1 MSDASHPD
9 WIIDTTD
16 ESFENDVIL
25 ASQNQIVLVDFWAS
39 WCQPCRLLAPNLED
53 AVSRFNG
60 DVRLVKVNTEIAPE
74 TAQSFQV
81 ESIPIVYAFTDGKP
95 IDYFQGVIE
104 ADEIAGW
111 IEQLQIHRNIMSA
124 DSLTDTDPAAAVEA
138 WNTLLAKDGENAI
151 LQIGLARALSMSG
164 RTNEAAA
171 LIDKLEERGFLE
183 PEAEKVKA
191 IIALSSGS
199 EDSDLTSARSKYSEN
214 PDNHQCAMEFAEA
227 LAAASEYEEAFQ
239 IAIDVYAADKL
250 GVGKNAHQF
259 LLTAFKALPEDD
271 ELVHKYRRK
280 LAMLMY

>member
-1 MSDASHPD
+1 MSDDSHPD

-60 DVRLVKVNTEIAPE
+60 DVRLVKVNTEVAPE

-95 IDYFQGVIE
+95 LDYFQGVIE

-151 LQIGLARALSMSG
+151 LQIGLARALSMNG
-164 RTNEAAA
+164 RTDEAAA
-171 LIDKLEERGFLE
+171 IIEKLEERGFLE

-191 IIALSSGS
+191 VITLSSGS
-199 EDSDLTSARSKYSEN
+199 EDSDLTSARAKYTESPN
-214 PDNHQCAMEFAEA
+214 NHQCAMEFAEA
-227 LAAASEYEEAFQ
+227 LAAAGEYEEAFQ

-259 LLTAFKALPEDD
+259 LLTAFKALPEND

>member
-1 MSDASHPD
+1 MSDDSHPD

-60 DVRLVKVNTEIAPE
+60 DVRLVKVNTEVAPE

-95 IDYFQGVIE
+95 LDYFQGVIE

-138 WNTLLAKDGENAI
+138 WNTLLAEDGENAI
-151 LQIGLARALSMSG
+151 LQIGLARALSMNG
-164 RTNEAAA
+164 RTDEAAS
-171 LIDKLEERGFLE
+171 IIEKLEERGFLE

-191 IIALSSGS
+191 VITLSSGS
-199 EDSDLTSARSKYSEN
+199 EDSDLTSARAKYTEN
-214 PDNHQCAMEFAEA
+214 PNNHQCAMEFAEA

-259 LLTAFKALPEDD
+259 LLTAFKALPEND